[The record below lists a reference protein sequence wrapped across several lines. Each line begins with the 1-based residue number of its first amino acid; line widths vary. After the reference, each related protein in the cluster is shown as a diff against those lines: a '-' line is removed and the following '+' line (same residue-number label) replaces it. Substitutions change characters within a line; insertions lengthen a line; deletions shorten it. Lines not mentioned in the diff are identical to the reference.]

1 MRFNMSISP
10 PTALPDKIA
19 QLVFVR
25 LGSNM
30 TPPVTASEDADRVS
44 ALLDRYPLGGLL
56 LFNGTFPATA
66 DRLAELQ
73 ARSAFPLL
81 VAADLERGVG
91 QQVDGATVFPHAMAL
106 AALDDEAEEAIDS
119 VARATAREALACG
132 IHQLLA
138 PVADVNLHPRNPII
152 SIRAFGTEPAVVTQH
167 VETYVRAVRD
177 EGLITTAK
185 HFPGHG
191 RTVDDTHDT
200 LPVVEA
206 TRADLEAADL
216 LPFRAALEAGV
227 DTVMTTH
234 AAFPA
239 LDPEGRPATLSP
251 PILRDLLRGRMEFE
265 GPVVTDSMLMAAVQS
280 THDDPGDQAAAL
292 LNAGVDCI
300 LDPTDPEAVIEGLIQ
315 AVSDGRVAAERVD
328 AAFDRIWRL
337 KMRLAERFGPDVFT
351 MPEQYVDRS
360 VVGSGSHRDLAAS
373 VTRRAVTVMGG
384 HALPSPIYGSGGA
397 DFLTIYVTPRAREAT
412 RGEIPL
418 EDAIRAH
425 APEAT
430 FTAVDA
436 DTTPNELDAIR
447 DQATAAHAVLL
458 VLAVTPAAWQ
468 RFGLQP
474 MQEQFVNQLSRE
486 TRRLIVAALGS
497 PHVLD
502 SVPQASAQLCTY
514 SDVPEAHRALAS
526 CVLGP
531 R

>member
-1 MRFNMSISP
+1 MPLSP
-10 PTALPDKIA
+10 PSALADKIA

-30 TPPVTASEDADRVS
+30 TPPVTASEDADRVA

-66 DRLAELQ
+66 DRLAALQ

-106 AALDDEAEEAIDS
+106 AALGDEADDAIGA

-132 IHQLLA
+132 VHQLLT

-152 SIRAFGTEPAVVTQH
+152 SIRAFGTEPEAVAHH
-167 VETYVRAVRD
+167 VQTYVRVCRK

-200 LPVVEA
+200 LPAVDA
-206 TRADLEAADL
+206 SRADMEAADL
-216 LPFRAALEAGV
+216 VPFRAALKAGV

-239 LDPEGRPATLSP
+239 LDAEGRPATLSP
-251 PILRDLLRGRMEFE
+251 PILRDLLREQMGFD
-265 GPVVTDSMLMAAVQS
+265 GPVVTDSMLMAAVRS

-300 LDPTDPEAVIEGLIQ
+300 LDPTDPEAVIEGLVR
-315 AVSDGRVAAERVD
+315 AVSEGRVTAQRID
-328 AAFDRIWRL
+328 AAFERIWRL
-337 KMRLAERFGPDVFT
+337 KTRLATRFGADVFT
-351 MPEQYVDRS
+351 TPEGYVGRA
-360 VVGSGSHRDLAAS
+360 VVGSAAHQRLARS
-373 VTRRAVTVMGG
+373 VARRAITVMGG
-384 HALPSPIYGSGGA
+384 GSVPLPLDAVGEGA
-397 DFLTIYVTPRAREAT
+397 GIVVIHITPRTRQAARP
-412 RGEIPL
+412 EIPL
-418 EDAIRAH
+418 ETALRTH
-425 APEAT
+425 APDAS
-430 FTAVDA
+430 FIAVDA
-436 DTTPNELDAIR
+436 DTPPDELDAAL
-447 DQATAAHAVLL
+447 DHAADARAVLL
-458 VLAVTPAAWQ
+458 ALAVTPAAWQ

-474 MQEQFVNQLSRE
+474 AQERFVAQLSDRC
-486 TRRLIVAALGS
+486 TAQLIVAALGS

-502 SVPQASAQLCTY
+502 SVPRADARLCAFT
-514 SDVPEAHRALAS
+514 DVPDAHRALAAF
-526 CVLGP
+526 VLGAS
-531 R
+531 

>member
-1 MRFNMSISP
+1 MSLSP
-10 PTALPDKIA
+10 PTALADKVA

-30 TPPVTASEDADRVS
+30 TPPVMASEDADRVS
-44 ALLDRYPLGGLL
+44 ALLERYPLGGLL
-56 LFNGTFPATA
+56 LFNGAFPATA

-106 AALDDEAEEAIDS
+106 AALDDAAHEAIDA

-132 IHQLLA
+132 VHQLLA

-152 SIRAFGTEPAVVTQH
+152 SIRAFGTEPAVVAQH
-167 VETYVRAVRD
+167 VQTYVQAVRD

-200 LPVVEA
+200 LPAVEA
-206 TRADLEAADL
+206 THADLEAADL
-216 LPFRAALEAGV
+216 VPFRAAFEAGA

-251 PILRDLLRGRMEFE
+251 PILRGLLRDRMGFE
-265 GPVVTDSMLMAAVQS
+265 GPVVTDSMLMAAVRS

-315 AVSDGRVAAERVD
+315 AVADGRVAAERVD
-328 AAFDRIWRL
+328 AACDRIWRL
-337 KMRLAERFGPDVFT
+337 KSRLAARFGPDVFT
-351 MPEQYVDRS
+351 TPEKYVNRS
-360 VVGSGSHRDLAAS
+360 IVGSSPHRDLAAS
-373 VTRRAVTVMGG
+373 VARRAVTVMGDHPPPFPVDVRDSAG
-384 HALPSPIYGSGGA
+384 FTAIY
-397 DFLTIYVTPRAREAT
+397 ITPRAGEAA
-412 RGEIPL
+412 RSEIPL
-418 EDAIRAH
+418 EAALRAQ
-425 APEAT
+425 APNAT
-430 FTAVDA
+430 FIAIDA
-436 DTTPNELDAIR
+436 DTTPDELDAIR
-447 DQATAAHAVLL
+447 GQAAAAHTVLL
-458 VLAVTPAAWQ
+458 ALAVTPAAWQ

-474 MQEQFVNQLSRE
+474 DQEQFVTQLSE
-486 TRRLIVAALGS
+486 ATSRLIVAALGS

-502 SVPQASAQLCTY
+502 SVPRTGPQLCTY
-514 SDVPEAHRALAS
+514 TDVPEAHRALLS
-526 CVLGP
+526 LVVRTP
-531 R
+531 